1 MGISWPKWN
10 LLPSNENA
18 IEIGN
23 KRRMNYINSSWYMDY
38 PSSLFYDLK
47 LLTILGPFTLFAPTD
62 AAFAKISSE
71 IMTKLSH
78 DKDLLAKV
86 IKYHVAAGK
95 QLMSSF
101 SNDIE
106 IGSWENG
113 YRIRINRYH
122 NGQVR
127 NLPLNMTKGFMWTSI
142 NIYKDTVFSLKLKN
156 AQFEHK
162 VYKNLFFLITRV
174 YCVLS

>member
-1 MGISWPKWN
+1 MD
-10 LLPSNENA
+10 LL
-18 IEIGN
+18 
-23 KRRMNYINSSWYMDY
+23 
-38 PSSLFYDLK
+38 YDLK
-47 LLTILGPFTLFAPTD
+47 FLTILGPFTLFAPTD

>member
-1 MGISWPKWN
+1 
-10 LLPSNENA
+10 
-18 IEIGN
+18 
-23 KRRMNYINSSWYMDY
+23 
-38 PSSLFYDLK
+38 
-47 LLTILGPFTLFAPTD
+47 
-62 AAFAKISSE
+62 
-71 IMTKLSH
+71 MTKLSH

-113 YRIRINRYH
+113 YKIRINRYH
-122 NGQVR
+122 NGQAR
-127 NLPLNMTKGFMWTSI
+127 DLSLNMTNGFIREHLSI
-142 NIYKDTVFSLKLKN
+142 VLNRSLKLKN

-162 VYKNLFFLITRV
+162 VYKLNKNLIYFI
-174 YCVLS
+174 